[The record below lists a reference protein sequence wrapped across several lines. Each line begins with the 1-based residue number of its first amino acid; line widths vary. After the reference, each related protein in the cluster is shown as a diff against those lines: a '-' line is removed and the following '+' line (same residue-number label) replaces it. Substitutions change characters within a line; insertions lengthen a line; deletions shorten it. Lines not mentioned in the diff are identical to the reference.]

1 MRMTRQLLMCA
12 ALGIVMTGSAV
23 AYDGNWKRGRV
34 YYRQVCTDCHQ
45 TMAKKTISP
54 NEKTKADWASYIA
67 ADKHDATKK
76 SNPSLKYATSRAYR
90 DSIKAKNKAA
100 EKFLDVPD
108 AELQADIKAWVIYG
122 AKDSDNPSR
131 CQ

>member
-45 TMAKKTISP
+45 TMAVKSISAQR
-54 NEKTKADWASYIA
+54 KDQGRSASTIA

-76 SNPSLKYATSRAYR
+76 SNPSLKYATSRTYR
-90 DSIKAKNKAA
+90 DSIEGQRQPRWRSFSTCRMPN
-100 EKFLDVPD
+100 FRP
-108 AELQADIKAWVIYG
+108 ISTPG
-122 AKDSDNPSR
+122 
-131 CQ
+131 